1 MYVQCIYAHFI
12 QMGLTMCNP
21 QYWDAIN
28 IRLVTRLLVTS
39 HSGYSLD
46 KKTINVDHKWDRQ
59 IIINT
64 LIKLL
69 IGNKM

>member
-1 MYVQCIYAHFI
+1 
-12 QMGLTMCNP
+12 MCNP